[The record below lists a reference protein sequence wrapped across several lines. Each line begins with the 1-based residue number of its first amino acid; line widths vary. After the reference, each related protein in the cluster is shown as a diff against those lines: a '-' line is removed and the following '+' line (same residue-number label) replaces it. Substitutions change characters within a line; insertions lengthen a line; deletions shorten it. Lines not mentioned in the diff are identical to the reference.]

1 VTACGSKARGKYKR
15 TMNKTFIILKH
26 EFWKTLRSTSFII
39 LTLAL
44 PVLAILGVGI
54 YQGVQHWY
62 HPGAPQEEKIGY
74 VDHTGMFGN
83 FTSEPGVQFV
93 LYPDEQTAK
102 DALLA
107 KDVKEYFVIPPDY
120 VSSGVIARYTTSREV
135 IPSTKTTGQITD
147 FLRSNLLAGEVSPQV
162 SQRVKTPLLLTSV
175 RLNESGEI
183 APNQDVVSTYVVPL
197 VFGILFIIAIIFSSA
212 RLFQSVTEEKE
223 NRVMEIL
230 LSSVSS
236 GQLLVGKVLGLGAAG
251 LVQAAVWFIT
261 FAIFAQVAHGI
272 IPALS
277 ALSVPA
283 SLIGWGILYFILG
296 YLLLAAL
303 AAGVGSI
310 GATAR
315 EGQGWTTIFTLPAI
329 SPLWFNYFL
338 INSPEGAVSRA
349 FTFFPL
355 TSPVAAMMRLA
366 SHAISAWE
374 IALSLIILAGSVVL
388 TMWVAARVFR
398 VFLLMYG
405 KRPAFREFFRY
416 VREA

>member
-1 VTACGSKARGKYKR
+1 
-15 TMNKTFIILKH
+15 MNKTFIILKH

-54 YQGVQHWY
+54 YQGVHYWY

-83 FTSEPGVQFV
+83 YTSQPGVQFI
-93 LYPDEQTAK
+93 LYTDEQTAK
-102 DALLA
+102 GALLA
-107 KDVKEYFVIPPDY
+107 RDVKEYFVIPADY
-120 VSSGVIARYTTSREV
+120 LSSGVIARYTMSHEV
-135 IPSTKTTGQITD
+135 IPSSKTTEQITD

-162 SQRVKTPLLLTSV
+162 LQRVKTPLLLTSV

-183 APNQDVVSTYVVPL
+183 APNQDVVSTTVVPL
-197 VFGILFIIAIIFSSA
+197 VFGTLFIIAIVFSSA

-251 LVQAAVWFIT
+251 LVQGAVWFIT

-283 SLIGWGILYFILG
+283 SLIEWGILYFILG

-329 SPLWFNYFL
+329 CPLWFGYF
-338 INSPEGAVSRA
+338 IIGYPEGAVSRA
-349 FTFFPL
+349 LTFFPL
-355 TSPVAAMMRLA
+355 TSPVASMMRLA
-366 SHAISAWE
+366 LHAISAWE
-374 IALSLIILAGSVVL
+374 VALSLIILIGSIVL
-388 TMWVAARVFR
+388 TMWVAARIFR

-405 KRPAFREFFRY
+405 KRPTLREIMRD

>member
-1 VTACGSKARGKYKR
+1 
-15 TMNKTFIILKH
+15 MNKTFIILKH

-54 YQGVQHWY
+54 YQGVHHWY

-74 VDHTGMFGN
+74 IDHTGMFGN

-93 LYPDEQTAK
+93 LYTDEETAK

-107 KDVKEYFVIPPDY
+107 KDVKEYLVIPADY
-120 VSSGVIARYTTSREV
+120 LSSGVITRYTMSREV

-147 FLRSNLLAGEVSPQV
+147 FLLSNLLAGEVSPQV
-162 SQRVKTPLLLTSV
+162 LERVKTPVLLASV
-175 RLNESGEI
+175 RLNETGEI
-183 APNQDVVSTYVVPL
+183 APNQDVVSTYVVPI
-197 VFGILFIIAIIFSSA
+197 VFALLFIVSIFFASGF
-212 RLFQSVTEEKE
+212 LFQSVTEEKE

-251 LVQAAVWFIT
+251 LIQAAVWFIT
-261 FAIFAQVAHGI
+261 VAIFAKGAPGI

-277 ALSVPA
+277 ALSIPA
-283 SLIGWGILYFILG
+283 SLIGWGLVYFSLG

-303 AAGVGSI
+303 SAGIGSI

-329 SPLWFNYFL
+329 SPLWFNYF
-338 INSPEGAVSRA
+338 IIGSPEGAVSRA
-349 FTFFPL
+349 LTFFPL
-355 TSPVAAMMRLA
+355 TSPVAAIMRLA

-374 IALSLIILAGSVVL
+374 IALSLIILIGSIVL
-388 TMWVAARVFR
+388 TMWVAAKIFR

-405 KRPAFREFFRY
+405 KRPSLREIIKY

>member
-1 VTACGSKARGKYKR
+1 
-15 TMNKTFIILKH
+15 MNKTFLILKH
-26 EFWKTLRSTSFII
+26 EFWQTLKNRSFLI
-39 LTLAL
+39 LTLSL
-44 PVLAILGVGI
+44 PLLAILGVGI

-62 HPGAPQEEKIGY
+62 HPGAPQEVKLGY
-74 VDHTGMFGN
+74 TDHTGMFGN

-93 LYPDEQTAK
+93 LYTDEETAK
-102 DALLA
+102 GALLA
-107 KDVKEYFVIPPDY
+107 KDVKEYFVIPADY
-120 VSSGVIARYTTSREV
+120 LSSGVITRYTMSREV

-147 FLRSNLLAGEVSPQV
+147 FLLSNLLAGEVSPQV
-162 SQRVKTPLLLTSV
+162 LDRVKTPVLLASV
-175 RLNESGEI
+175 RLNETGAI
-183 APNQDVVSTYVVPL
+183 APNQDVVSSYVVPI
-197 VFGILFIIAIIFSSA
+197 VFAMLFIIAIIFSSA

-223 NRVMEIL
+223 NRVIEIL

-261 FAIFAQVAHGI
+261 FAIFARVAHGI

-315 EGQGWTTIFTLPAI
+315 EGQGWTTIFTLPAVAPI
-329 SPLWFNYFL
+329 WFNYFL

-349 FTFFPL
+349 LTFFPL
-355 TSPVAAMMRLA
+355 TSPVATMMRLA
-366 SHAISAWE
+366 NHAISAWE
-374 IALSLIILAGSVVL
+374 IALSLVILAGSIVL
-388 TMWVAARVFR
+388 TMWVAAKVFR

-405 KRPAFREFFRY
+405 KRPAFREIVRNI
-416 VREA
+416 REA

>member
-1 VTACGSKARGKYKR
+1 
-15 TMNKTFIILKH
+15 MNKTFIILKH
-26 EFWKTLRSTSFII
+26 EFWKTLKSTPFII

-44 PVLAILGVGI
+44 PVLVILGIGI
-54 YQGVQHWY
+54 YQGVHYWY
-62 HPGAPQEEKIGY
+62 HPGPPQEEKIGY
-74 VDHTGMFGN
+74 VDHTGMFGT
-83 FTSEPGVQFV
+83 FTTEPSVQFV

-107 KDVKEYFVIPPDY
+107 KDVKEYFVIPTDY
-120 VSSGVIARYTTSREV
+120 LSTGVVTRYTLSREV
-135 IPSTKTTGQITD
+135 IPSAKTTGQITD

-162 SQRVKTPLLLTSV
+162 LQRVETPLLLTSV
-175 RLNESGEI
+175 RLNETGEI
-183 APNQDVVSTYVVPL
+183 APSQDVVSTYVVPL
-197 VFGILFIIAIIFSSA
+197 VFGTLFVISIIISSA
-212 RLFQSVTEEKE
+212 RMFQGVTEEKE

-251 LVQAAVWFIT
+251 LIQAAVWFIT

-283 SLIGWGILYFILG
+283 SLIGLGLVYFILG
-296 YLLLAAL
+296 YFLLAAL

-315 EGQGWTTIFTLPAI
+315 EGQGWTTIFTIPAI
-329 SPLWFNYFL
+329 CPIWFNYF
-338 INSPEGAVSRA
+338 IIGYPEGAVSRA

-355 TSPVAAMMRLA
+355 TSPVASMMRLA
-366 SHAISAWE
+366 NHAISAWE
-374 IALSLIILAGSVVL
+374 IALSLIILIGSIVL
-388 TMWVAARVFR
+388 TMWVAARIFR

-405 KRPAFREFFRY
+405 KRLAFREFVRY
-416 VREA
+416 IREA

>member
-1 VTACGSKARGKYKR
+1 
-15 TMNKTFIILKH
+15 MNKTFIILKH

-197 VFGILFIIAIIFSSA
+197 AFGILFIIAIMFSSA

-261 FAIFAQVAHGI
+261 FAIFARVAHGI

>member
-1 VTACGSKARGKYKR
+1 
-15 TMNKTFIILKH
+15 MNKTFIILKH

-44 PVLAILGVGI
+44 PVLALLGVGI
-54 YQGVQHWY
+54 YQGVHYWY
-62 HPGAPQEEKIGY
+62 HPSALQEEKIGY
-74 VDHTGMFGN
+74 VDHIGMFGS
-83 FTSEPGVQFV
+83 FTSQPGVQFI
-93 LYPDEQTAK
+93 LYPDEETAK
-102 DALLA
+102 EALLT
-107 KDVKEYFVIPPDY
+107 KNVKEYLVIPADY
-120 VSSGVIARYTTSREV
+120 LSSGVIARYTMSREV

-162 SQRVKTPLLLTSV
+162 LQRVETPLLLSSV
-175 RLNESGEI
+175 RLNEAGEI

-197 VFGILFIIAIIFSSA
+197 VFGTLFIIAIIFSSA

-230 LSSVSS
+230 LSSISS
-236 GQLLVGKVLGLGAAG
+236 GQLLVGKVLGLGAGG

-283 SLIGWGILYFILG
+283 SLIGLGLVYFILG

-303 AAGVGSI
+303 AAGIGSI

-329 SPLWFNYFL
+329 CPLWFNYF
-338 INSPEGAVSRA
+338 IIGYPEDAVSRA
-349 FTFFPL
+349 LTFFPL
-355 TSPVAAMMRLA
+355 TSPVASMVRLA
-366 SHAISAWE
+366 SHAIYGWE
-374 IALSLIILAGSVVL
+374 IALSLIVLIGSIVL
-388 TMWVAARVFR
+388 TMWVAAKIFR

-405 KRPAFREFFRY
+405 KRPALREFIRY
-416 VREA
+416 VKEA

>member
-1 VTACGSKARGKYKR
+1 
-15 TMNKTFIILKH
+15 MNKAFIILKH

-54 YQGVQHWY
+54 YQGVHHWY

-83 FTSEPGVQFV
+83 FTSEPGVQFI
-93 LYPDEQTAK
+93 LYPDEQAAK
-102 DALLA
+102 DALLTQA
-107 KDVKEYFVIPPDY
+107 VKEYFVIPANY
-120 VSSGVIARYTTSREV
+120 FSSGVITRYTMSHEV
-135 IPSTKTTGQITD
+135 IPSGKTTVQITD

-162 SQRVKTPLLLTSV
+162 LQRVETPLLLTSV
-175 RLNESGEI
+175 RLNETGEI

-197 VFGILFIIAIIFSSA
+197 VFGTLFIIALIVSSA
-212 RLFQSVTEEKE
+212 RMFQSVTEEKE

-251 LVQAAVWFIT
+251 LVQAAVWLIT
-261 FAIFAQVAHGI
+261 FAIFAVGARGI

-277 ALSVPA
+277 TLSVPA
-283 SLIGWGILYFILG
+283 SLVGWGILYFILG
-296 YLLLAAL
+296 FLLLACIS
-303 AAGVGSI
+303 AGIGSM

-315 EGQGWTTIFTLPAI
+315 EGQGWTTIFTIPAI
-329 SPLWFNYFL
+329 SPLWFNYYT
-338 INSPEGAVSRA
+338 IGNPEGAVSRA
-349 FTFFPL
+349 LTFFPL
-355 TSPVAAMMRLA
+355 TSPVASMMRLA

-374 IALSLIILAGSVVL
+374 IALSLIILIGSIVL
-388 TMWVAARVFR
+388 TMWVAAKIFR

-405 KRPAFREFFRY
+405 KRPALREFIRY
-416 VREA
+416 VKEA

>member
-1 VTACGSKARGKYKR
+1 VNKA
-15 TMNKTFIILKH
+15 FIILKH

-44 PVLAILGVGI
+44 PLLALLGVGI
-54 YQGVQHWY
+54 YQGVHHWY
-62 HPGAPQEEKIGY
+62 HPSAPQEEKIGY
-74 VDHTGMFGN
+74 VDDTGVFGN
-83 FTSEPGVQFV
+83 FTSQPGVLFI
-93 LYPDEQTAK
+93 LYPDEETAK
-102 DALLA
+102 EALLA
-107 KDVKEYFVIPPDY
+107 KNVKEYLVIPADY
-120 VSSGVIARYTTSREV
+120 LSTGVITRYTLSREV

-147 FLRSNLLAGEVSPQV
+147 FLLSNLLAGEVSPQV
-162 SQRVKTPLLLTSV
+162 LERVKTPVLLASV

-183 APNQDVVSTYVVPL
+183 APNQNVVSTYVVPI
-197 VFGILFIIAIIFSSA
+197 VFGSLFIIAIMFSSGF
-212 RLFQSVTEEKE
+212 LFQSVTEEKE

-230 LSSVSS
+230 LSSVSP
-236 GQLLVGKVLGLGAAG
+236 GQLLVGKVLGLGTAG
-251 LVQAAVWFIT
+251 LIQVAVWFIT
-261 FAIFAQVAHGI
+261 VVIFAGAAPGI

-283 SLIGWGILYFILG
+283 SLIGWGLVYFSLG

-303 AAGVGSI
+303 SAGIGSI

-329 SPLWFNYFL
+329 SPLWFNYF
-338 INSPEGAVSRA
+338 IIGSPEGAVSRA
-349 FTFFPL
+349 LTFFPL
-355 TSPVAAMMRLA
+355 TSPVAAIMRLA

-374 IALSLIILAGSVVL
+374 IALSLIILIGSIVL
-388 TMWVAARVFR
+388 TMWVAAKIFR

-405 KRPAFREFFRY
+405 KRPSLREIIKY